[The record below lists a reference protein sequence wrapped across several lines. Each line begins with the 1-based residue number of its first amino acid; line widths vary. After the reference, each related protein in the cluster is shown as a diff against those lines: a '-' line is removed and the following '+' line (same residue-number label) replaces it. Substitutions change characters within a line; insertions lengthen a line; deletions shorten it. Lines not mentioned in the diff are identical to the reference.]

1 MRTADITRRTAE
13 TDITLKLNLD
23 GTGASDIDTG
33 VGFLDHMLTLFAAH
47 GKFDLTVKCEGDT
60 EVDDHHTVED
70 VGICLG
76 QAFAIALGD
85 KRGICRYGQTI
96 LPMDEAL
103 ILTAADLSGRSY
115 LGYALEIPTEKV
127 GTFDTELVKEFF
139 LAFVRCAAVT
149 LHIRQMAGENSHHII
164 EGTFK
169 SVARTLRAAVAV
181 DEKCRDAIPS
191 TKGVLA

>member
-1 MRTADITRRTAE
+1 MRMADITRRTAE

-23 GTGASDIDTG
+23 GTGSCDIDTG

-70 VGICLG
+70 VGI
-76 QAFAIALGD
+76 ALGD

-103 ILTAADLSGRSY
+103 ILTAADLSGRAY

-149 LHIRQMAGENSHHII
+149 LHIRQLAGENSHHII

>member
-1 MRTADITRRTAE
+1 MRMADITRRTAE

-23 GTGASDIDTG
+23 GTGSCDIDTG

-103 ILTAADLSGRSY
+103 ILTAADLSGRAY